1 MANVSYVNGFSPVET
16 FEGNPY
22 NGKVKPYIVGTGDNV
37 AMFIG
42 DLVNIAG
49 GLAVVTIASD
59 LKGFALPIVAQS
71 AATTT
76 TAVGVVVGFEPDRNN
91 LNLMYRVAS
100 TQRVVYVC
108 DDPMM
113 LLECQEDGVTTPI
126 ALADGTK
133 NINIIVGSGNTTDG
147 SSGMQLDSNTVATT
161 ATFPI
166 RLIKPVPKVGND
178 NAGGLAY
185 TKWHCMINNGVYKT
199 GILGV

>member
-16 FEGNPY
+16 FDGVPY
-22 NGKVKPYIVGTGDNV
+22 NGKVKPYIVGTGDGV
-37 AMFIG
+37 AIFKG

-49 GLAVVTIASD
+49 GLAVVTIQSD
-59 LKGFALPIVAQS
+59 LTGLALPVCTQA

-76 TAVGVVVGFEPDRNN
+76 TVAGVVVGFEPDRNN
-91 LNLMYRVAS
+91 LDLLYRTAS

-113 LLECQEDGVTTPI
+113 IMEAQEDGVGTPI
-126 ALADGTK
+126 ALANGTK
-133 NINIIVGSGNTTDG
+133 NIDIIVGAGSTIDG
-147 SSGMQLDSNTVATT
+147 QSGMQLDSSTVATT

-166 RLIKPVPKVGND
+166 RLIRIVPVVNNS

-185 TKWHCMINNGVYKT
+185 TKWRCMINNGVFKT

>member
-16 FEGNPY
+16 FDGVPY
-22 NGKVKPYIVGTGDNV
+22 NGKVKPYIIGTGDST

-42 DLVNIAG
+42 DLVNISG

-59 LKGFALPIVAQS
+59 LKGFALPIAVQS

-76 TAVGVVVGFEPDRNN
+76 TACGVIVGFEPDRVN
-91 LNLMYRVAS
+91 LNLMYRAAS
-100 TQRVVYVC
+100 TQRVIYVC
-108 DDPMM
+108 DAPMM
-113 LLECQEDGVTTPI
+113 LLEAQEDGAGTPI

-133 NINIIVGSGNTTDG
+133 NINIVVAAGNTVDG
-147 SSGMQLDSNTVATT
+147 SSGMQLDSSTVATT

-166 RLIKPVPKVGND
+166 RLIKPVPKVDND

-185 TKWHCMINNGVYKT
+185 TKWRCMINNGVYKT
-199 GILGV
+199 GVLGV